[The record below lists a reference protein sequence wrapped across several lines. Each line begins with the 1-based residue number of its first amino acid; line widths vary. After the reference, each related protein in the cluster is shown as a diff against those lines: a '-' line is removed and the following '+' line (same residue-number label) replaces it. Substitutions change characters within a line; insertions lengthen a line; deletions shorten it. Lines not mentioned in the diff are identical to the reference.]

1 MTTIMTRIARALP
14 LTALLVVAL
23 ATLAAPV
30 LAPNDVSTQFGDY
43 AYAPPTRIRVVD
55 GEGRWHFP
63 FVYPLRLTSR
73 LERLYEEDR
82 SRRIPL
88 TWFSNGRVIGSPE
101 AASPLLLLG
110 GDTLGR
116 DVFARVVHGARI
128 SLGVALLA
136 VLGALAIGTVLGGL
150 AGYAGGWIDESLM
163 RLAEFV
169 LVLPTMYVLL
179 ALRAVLPLV
188 LPASVV
194 FILTAILLAI
204 VGWPY
209 ATRGVRAIVAAE
221 RQRDYATAAVA
232 LGAGHARVLLRH
244 LLPATSGYL
253 VTQAL
258 LLLPAFI
265 LAEATLSFAGL
276 GFAEPVPSWGTM
288 LRDAASPST
297 IADFPWL
304 LAPAAAIVFVVL
316 SLNVA
321 ARLRR
326 APVSVPW

>member
-1 MTTIMTRIARALP
+1 MRRVARILP
-14 LTALLVVAL
+14 LSALLLVAL
-23 ATLAAPV
+23 ATLAAPF
-30 LAPNDVSTQFGDY
+30 LAPNDVATQFGDY
-43 AYAPPTRIRVVD
+43 VYAPPMRIHVVD
-55 GEGRWHFP
+55 AEGRWHRP
-63 FVYPLRLTSR
+63 FIYPLRVANR
-73 LERLYEEDR
+73 LERRYEEDR
-82 SRRIPL
+82 STRVPL
-88 TWFSNGRVIGSPE
+88 AWFSGGRVIDVADPN
-101 AASPLLLLG
+101 ARPLLLLG
-110 GDTLGR
+110 GDSLGR
-116 DVFARVVHGARI
+116 DVFARIVHGARM

-136 VLGALAIGTVLGGL
+136 VLGALAIGTLLGGL

-194 FILTAILLAI
+194 FTLTAILLAI

-221 RQRDYATAAVA
+221 RQRDYAAAAVA
-232 LGAGHARVLLRH
+232 LGAGRARVLLRH
-244 LLPATSGYL
+244 LLPAAGGFL

-258 LLLPAFI
+258 LLMPAFI

-288 LRDAASPST
+288 LRDAAQPGT
-297 IADFPWL
+297 LADFPWL
-304 LAPAAAIVFVVL
+304 LAPAAAIVLVVL

-321 ARLRR
+321 AHLRR
-326 APVSVPW
+326 APAPLPW